1 MSRSPSGRPLVGMNE
16 YGPLRGRTEMMDKI
30 EDTFGW
36 LFENRTVKLPLALW
50 MLIALV
56 GLLGWVL

>member
-1 MSRSPSGRPLVGMNE
+1 
-16 YGPLRGRTEMMDKI
+16 MDKI
-30 EDTFGW
+30 EDAFGW
-36 LFENRTVKLPLALW
+36 LFEDRTVKLPLVLW

>member
-1 MSRSPSGRPLVGMNE
+1 
-16 YGPLRGRTEMMDKI
+16 MDKI